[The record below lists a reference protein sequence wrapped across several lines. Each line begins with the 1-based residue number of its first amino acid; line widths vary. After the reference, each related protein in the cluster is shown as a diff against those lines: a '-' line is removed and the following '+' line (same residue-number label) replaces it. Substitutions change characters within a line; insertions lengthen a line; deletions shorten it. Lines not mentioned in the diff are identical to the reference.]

1 VKLWNFL
8 AVLVLASIMF
18 VGCGDGEQ
26 VTTLKKDRDEVI
38 ATATAQAA
46 KVQNDMKRVADES
59 NDLNLKVQDLR
70 NAVERQQEAVND
82 LNFSVRLLNDT
93 LNQKKTELEARDKA
107 AASEGNP
114 LLTGFIVIVVVLVVV
129 GLLFM
134 LFRSKPVE
142 EDDEDLY
149 ADDDEFELGDD
160 ADDFDKKGGDGSS
173 DKD

>member
-1 VKLWNFL
+1 MKLWNFL
-8 AVLVLASIMF
+8 AVLVLASMMF
-18 VGCGDGEQ
+18 VGCGDGEK

-59 NDLNLKVQDLR
+59 NDLSLKVQDLR

-93 LNQKKTELEARDKA
+93 LNQKKSELEARDKA
-107 AASEGNP
+107 EASEGNP

-160 ADDFDKKGGDGSS
+160 ADDFDKKGGDDKS